1 MHTCQGVIEVHR
13 DVACVMSGSVKLSG
27 GTRSGGNGGRGV
39 TVLELITTVFLLAIL
54 VAIAIPGM
62 NPVMLN
68 LRLRGAAWQ
77 VAGDLRLARQRA
89 VTLKKRFRVCV
100 TNCAI
105 AVPGGSYSLERD
117 EGAPGVPNWV
127 SDTGVATRLAPNVI
141 ISSSATPTFNEVGT
155 AGPGTVT
162 LSNPIGTYNVA
173 VAQTGRVTVCAGTCP
188 P

>member
-1 MHTCQGVIEVHR
+1 MASLMSRSDKLPR
-13 DVACVMSGSVKLSG
+13 DS
-27 GTRSGGNGGRGV
+27 RPGGNGGRGV
-39 TVLELITTVFLLAIL
+39 TIIELLCLVFLLAIL

-62 NPVMLN
+62 SPVTLN

-100 TNCAI
+100 TSCAI
-105 AVPGGSYSLERD
+105 AVPAGSYSLERD
-117 EGAPGVPNWV
+117 EGAPGVPSWV
-127 SDTGVATRLAPNVI
+127 SDTGVVSRLGPGVT
-141 ISSSATPTFNEVGT
+141 ISTSATPTFNEIGT

-162 LSNPIGTYNVA
+162 LTNPVGIYQVA
-173 VAQTGRVTVCAGTCP
+173 IAQSGRVTVCAGTCP